1 MSLERELRAVLAERA
16 ELSRP
21 PLPDIAALTA
31 GGLRRR
37 RRRQGAIVALT
48 TTAVLVTV
56 AAGLAVSRGM
66 WDTRGA
72 EGPVDRPT
80 PGLVDQTVVAW
91 CVPDPDDPDGEQW
104 IVGAGPPVK
113 TWCTDVSVRPRPQP
127 TDPRQDLYHQAGST
141 ILARDT
147 RSDSAGR
154 GPGVYRVAD
163 GRLTQLGTVPAGVVR
178 MSHDGRYA
186 AWGGGGCNFRLLT
199 VYEVAT
205 GAEVAT
211 TWGVEPPATCTGLAG
226 IDDLGRVYLQ
236 VHEQIGSTTI
246 PRGVLVYDMWTDEWA
261 EVVGF
266 PAGSYPSITYITAE
280 GFAVST
286 EDPTVDAPASASVEG
301 VVDSEGR
308 FGQQRE
314 VPVGAGDWSLDRSMV
329 VEARPEG
336 VVARPA
342 DDLNTR
348 VVLDLPDA
356 SPPPGWRFQWESSS
370 SVLATGDE
378 STFRCDAR
386 SGACQHLNRTGVPAH
401 NNNSGGAR

>member
-1 MSLERELRAVLAERA
+1 MSLERELRAVLADRA
-16 ELSRP
+16 ERSRP
-21 PLPDIAALTA
+21 PMPDIAALAA

-37 RRRQGAIVALT
+37 RRRQGLIVALT

-56 AAGLAVSRGM
+56 AAGLAVSRGV
-66 WDTRGA
+66 WDIRGA
-72 EGPVDRPT
+72 EDPVDRPT
-80 PGLVDQTVVAW
+80 PRLVDQTVVAW
-91 CVPDPDDPDGEQW
+91 CVPDPGDPDGEQL

-113 TWCTDVSVRPRPQP
+113 TWCTDQGHPN
-127 TDPRQDLYHQAGST
+127 PRQDLYHQAGST

-147 RSDSAGR
+147 APDSAGR

-163 GRLTQLGTVPAGVVR
+163 GRLTQLGTVQAGVVR

-186 AWGGGGCNFRLLT
+186 AWGGGGCNIRLLT

-246 PRGVLVYDMWTDEWA
+246 PHGVLVYDMWTDEWA

-308 FGQQRE
+308 FVQQRE
-314 VPVGAGDWSLDRSMV
+314 VPVGAGSWSLDRSIV
-329 VEARPEG
+329 VEERPEG
-336 VVARPA
+336 VVARPG
-342 DDLNTR
+342 DDLTTR
-348 VVLDLPDA
+348 AVLDLPDVGFPA
-356 SPPPGWRFQWESSS
+356 WNLQWESTS
-370 SVLATGDE
+370 SVLATTAFEEQGR
-378 STFRCDAR
+378 TYRCDAR
-386 SGACQHLNRTGVPAH
+386 SGACQLLNRAGVPAH
-401 NNNSGGAR
+401 SNSSITAGAR

>member
-16 ELSRP
+16 ERSRP
-21 PLPDIAALTA
+21 PMPDIAALAA

-37 RRRQGAIVALT
+37 RRRQGLIVALT

-56 AAGLAVSRGM
+56 AAGLAVSRGV
-66 WDTRGA
+66 WDIRGA
-72 EGPVDRPT
+72 EDPVDRPT

-91 CVPDPDDPDGEQW
+91 CVPDPGDPDGEQL
-104 IVGAGPPVK
+104 IVGAAGPPVK
-113 TWCTDVSVRPRPQP
+113 TWCTDQGHPN
-127 TDPRQDLYHQAGST
+127 PRQDLYHQAGST

-147 RSDSAGR
+147 APDSAGR

-163 GRLTQLGTVPAGVVR
+163 GRLTQLGTVQAGVVR

-186 AWGGGGCNFRLLT
+186 AWGGGCGNRLLT
-199 VYEVAT
+199 IYEIAT
-205 GAEVAT
+205 GVEIAT
-211 TWGVEPPATCTGLAG
+211 TWIERLDTCSKPVG
-226 IDDLGRVYLQ
+226 IDDLGRVYIDVFEETGNSL
-236 VHEQIGSTTI
+236 IA
-246 PRGVLVYDMWTDEWA
+246 RGVSMYDMWTDEWT
-261 EVVGF
+261 EVVGI
-266 PAGSYPSITYITAE
+266 PTGTGHYPGISYVTAD
-280 GFAVST
+280 GFAVPT
-286 EDPTVDAPASASVEG
+286 EDLWVAEGSYSVPLASVEG